1 MIINV
6 HAGHNRY
13 APGAS
18 KFLDEV
24 KENRIVKN
32 RLINRLDKVIGVDV
46 YDTTDEIGKTARE
59 VVKNIVE
66 KCNSHNADLDISIH
80 LNAGGGKGV
89 EVWNYDDRTQ
99 GISSLICKKISEKL
113 DLKNRGTKYTRGLYV
128 LNNTK
133 AKAILIE
140 CCFTDSREDY
150 EKWGGNLCAD
160 AIFAALKE
168 YYDFNE
174 PSDRAEDAKT
184 EHSHMERIAEDI
196 IAGKYG
202 NGIRR
207 KRAIEKMGYNYRE
220 IQNIVNRKLRK

>member
-1 MIINV
+1 MIINI

-13 APGAS
+13 APGAA

-24 KENRIVKN
+24 KENRIVKS
-32 RLINRLDKVIGVDV
+32 RLISRLCKSHGVVV
-46 YDTTDEIGKTARE
+46 YDTTDEEGKTAKD
-59 VVKNIVE
+59 VVKNIVK
-66 KCNSHNADLDISIH
+66 KCNSHYADLDISIH

-99 GISSLICKKISEKL
+99 GVSDMICKKISEKL
-113 DLKNRGTKYTRGLYV
+113 DMKNRGTKYTKGLYV
-128 LNNTK
+128 LNNTN

-160 AIFAALKE
+160 AIFEALKE
-168 YYDFNE
+168 YYDLNE
-174 PSDRAEDAKT
+174 SPDMAANARTEQSD
-184 EHSHMERIAEDI
+184 MEKIADDI

>member
-46 YDTTDEIGKTARE
+46 YDTTNESGKTARE
-59 VVKNIVE
+59 VLENIVE

-99 GISSLICKKISEKL
+99 GISSLICKKISQKL

-128 LNNTK
+128 LNKTK

-140 CCFTDSREDY
+140 CCFTDSHEDY

-160 AIFAALKE
+160 AIFDALKE

-174 PSDRAEDAKT
+174 PADRTANAKS
-184 EHSHMERIAEDI
+184 EQSAIEKIADDI